1 MVTGSFRCQGWVGC
15 IIATLMLSELLL
27 PTSLVR
33 TDVDRREKCVR
44 YLDTLLFAVIQF
56 SSAVIELQIPG

>member
-1 MVTGSFRCQGWVGC
+1 
-15 IIATLMLSELLL
+15 MLSELLL